1 MKLNFDCPIYNLLNR
16 VVQSPHYLAP
26 TDFGIFGFGKL
37 LDYKDRNTDVKG
49 QGDQK
54 LLCLIHAYQ
63 LSGMFSTR
71 RSAKNKKIESVIK
84 SVLDKNAI
92 LGQRNKL
99 FGPTRPKLV
108 IFFIIVKCLRCSGIK
123 M

>member
-1 MKLNFDCPIYNLLNR
+1 MKLNFDCPIYHLLNR

-37 LDYKDRNTDVKG
+37 LDYKDRNTEVKG

-92 LGQRNKL
+92 FGQK
-99 FGPTRPKLV
+99 
-108 IFFIIVKCLRCSGIK
+108 ISCSAQPAQSS
-123 M
+123 